1 MRLLWSK
8 NGHNHPVLLMISF
21 LLHNCIESTLQSIL
35 CTVLLTS
42 QYKLL
47 GGLNLLLPVYCRIT
61 LVAYDSMDHCTER

>member
-8 NGHNHPVLLMISF
+8 NGHNHPVLLMISI
-21 LLHNCIESTLQSIL
+21 LLHNYIESTLQSIL

-47 GGLNLLLPVYCRIT
+47 GGLNLLLLVYCRIT